1 MNKQSFEDELR
12 QQLRDSEA
20 GLDTR
25 TAARLRAAR
34 REAMQEQAAPGRSF
48 TPVWAT
54 AFSALTVAVIIGLA
68 MQSGPSEQQPSAP
81 ESAEADIELYENL
94 ELLEFYEN
102 LEFYEWLAA
111 EDAAGTA

>member
-1 MNKQSFEDELR
+1 MNNDRFETELR

-25 TAARLRAAR
+25 TAARLQAAR
-34 REAMQEQAAPGRSF
+34 REAVQDAAAPGRSF

-54 AFSALTVAVIIGLA
+54 AFSAVTVAVIVGVA
-68 MQSGPSEQQPSAP
+68 MQSGPTEPQPAVNDT
-81 ESAEADIELYENL
+81 AEADIELYENL

-111 EDAAGTA
+111 DDAAGTA